1 METVEAMETA
11 VDLTEAEVETT
22 EVVTEVDIKVHLA
35 STINQGLTF
44 LLKWGLDQDS
54 NNILNLGSLLCSHL
68 MEWCLNQVSTLL
80 CKSQHLKFKF
90 HSWLLPKL
98 KQLSSYQALRTLM
111 KEGSLSVTP
120 SSHQSRACTEKTPVK
135 LLECFWMRPLS
146 TLTNCWLI
154 LNTYLI
160 RQEKLWLWSKL
171 LSSLRIRSRS
181 EWI

>member
-68 MEWCLNQVSTLL
+68 ME
-80 CKSQHLKFKF
+80 
-90 HSWLLPKL
+90 
-98 KQLSSYQALRTLM
+98 
-111 KEGSLSVTP
+111 
-120 SSHQSRACTEKTPVK
+120 
-135 LLECFWMRPLS
+135 
-146 TLTNCWLI
+146 
-154 LNTYLI
+154 
-160 RQEKLWLWSKL
+160 
-171 LSSLRIRSRS
+171 
-181 EWI
+181 